1 MYDIGVAI
9 WLLLVGLVG
18 LNGFA
23 AGMAATLH
31 LWRGMVRPRIRI
43 ILAATVSGLLPFA
56 MLAAPLSLEL
66 GSVSDAPQFIG
77 AVIIDLDLDVVFAF
91 NNAAQFIGAVM
102 AMILIVGLGTL
113 VSLPGATVIT
123 RKLAGRGDA
132 YKSFE

>member
-9 WLLLVGLVG
+9 WLLLVALVG

-77 AVIIDLDLDVVFAF
+77 AV
-91 NNAAQFIGAVM
+91 M